1 MTKRNLIK
9 TEITFTKQ
17 KGKRAMTPEVDEAP
31 TDHIK
36 TSNAS
41 KKQIMEEL
49 FERNAFDEATAI
61 EESELKITKYDIY
74 ALNELVV
81 EGKIHSEIRGTVAY
95 YYLDEYYKPV
105 KSYRKEV
112 VMGLSIP
119 ILIFLVTLILAGMI
133 TIIVVF
139 FIR

>member
-1 MTKRNLIK
+1 MTQ
-9 TEITFTKQ
+9 E
-17 KGKRAMTPEVDEAP
+17 ADEAP

-41 KKQIMEEL
+41 KRQIMEQL
-49 FERNAFDEATAI
+49 FERNAFDEKTAI
-61 EESELKITKYDIY
+61 EETELKITKYDMY

-119 ILIFLVTLILAGMI
+119 ILLFLVTLILAGMI

-139 FIR
+139 FRA

>member
-1 MTKRNLIK
+1 
-9 TEITFTKQ
+9 
-17 KGKRAMTPEVDEAP
+17 MTPEVDEGP

-41 KKQIMEEL
+41 KRAILEHL
-49 FERNAFDEATAI
+49 LERKAYDEKSAI
-61 EESELKITKYDIY
+61 EETELRITKFDVY

-81 EGKIHSEIRGTVAY
+81 EERIHSDIRGTVAY

-119 ILIFLVTLILAGMI
+119 ILIFLVTIILAGMI
-133 TIIVVF
+133 AIIVMF
-139 FIR
+139 FR